1 MTPLYPQMPRHCSAA
16 GCCTRDTRDTRG
28 RGISFHRLPRRD
40 DPRRAQW
47 LENSR
52 RRDPAGGGRW
62 DPSSKYIYFC
72 SQHFEQSCFE
82 LVGYRCVQ
90 VSSKYIY
97 FCSQHFEQ
105 SCFELVGYRCVQVSS
120 KYIYFCSQ
128 HFESSCFELVGY
140 RCVQVSSKYIYFCS
154 QHFEQSCFELV
165 GCRCEYRCVQVSSKY
180 IYFCSQHFEQSCFE
194 LVGYRCEYRC
204 VLVCSAVL
212 LRAGGVQHF
221 ESSCFELVGYSGYH
235 RLKEGAVPTVFAPG
249 PSRPPRSPKPPP
261 ERDPPRPPRGT
272 RRWRRDPPPAPPPPP
287 LPSDVSCFPR
297 DSKDP
302 GPPPAGD
309 HGGVPALPG
318 PSGSIAETLL
328 AATGDAAAAATP
340 ALPEGAPPTP
350 AGPPAPP
357 APPSPSLFML
367 RLPPRA
373 GSYIQSEHSYQVGSA
388 LLWKRRAEAA
398 LDALDKAQRQLQAGK
413 RREHRL
419 RLRLAELQR
428 ERRAGP
434 EPRRSSKERLEVI
447 GDGVGGVGGL

>member
-1 MTPLYPQMPRHCSAA
+1 MPRHCSAA

-82 LVGYRCVQ
+82 LVGY
-90 VSSKYIY
+90 
-97 FCSQHFEQ
+97 
-105 SCFELVGYRCVQVSS
+105 
-120 KYIYFCSQ
+120 
-128 HFESSCFELVGY
+128 
-140 RCVQVSSKYIYFCS
+140 
-154 QHFEQSCFELV
+154 
-165 GCRCEYRCVQVSSKY
+165 
-180 IYFCSQHFEQSCFE
+180 
-194 LVGYRCEYRC
+194 
-204 VLVCSAVL
+204 
-212 LRAGGVQHF
+212 
-221 ESSCFELVGYSGYH
+221 SGYH
-235 RLKEGAVPTVFAPG
+235 RLKEGAVPTVFTVG
-249 PSRPPRSPKPPP
+249 PSRPPRPPRPKPPP
-261 ERDPPRPPRGT
+261 ADSDPPKPLRST
-272 RRWRRDPPPAPPPPP
+272 RRWRRDP
-287 LPSDVSCFPR
+287 LPSPPDPPFPSDASCFPR
-297 DSKDP
+297 DTKDP

-318 PSGSIAETLL
+318 PSGSIPETLL
-328 AATGDAAAAATP
+328 VATGDEEATTTP

-350 AGPPAPP
+350 AAPAG
-357 APPSPSLFML
+357 PPSPSLFML

-413 RREHRL
+413 RREQRL

-428 ERRAGP
+428 ERRGVP
-434 EPRRSSKERLEVI
+434 EPRRSPKEQPRSPKETPRSPKEQPRSPKEPPGLVEVEML
-447 GDGVGGVGGL
+447 GDGGGGC

>member
-1 MTPLYPQMPRHCSAA
+1 MPRHCSAA

-72 SQHFEQSCFE
+72 SQHFE
-82 LVGYRCVQ
+82 R
-90 VSSKYIY
+90 
-97 FCSQHFEQ
+97 H
-105 SCFELVGYRCVQVSS
+105 
-120 KYIYFCSQ
+120 
-128 HFESSCFELVGY
+128 
-140 RCVQVSSKYIYFCS
+140 
-154 QHFEQSCFELV
+154 
-165 GCRCEYRCVQVSSKY
+165 
-180 IYFCSQHFEQSCFE
+180 
-194 LVGYRCEYRC
+194 
-204 VLVCSAVL
+204 
-212 LRAGGVQHF
+212 
-221 ESSCFELVGYSGYH
+221 CFELVGYSGYH

-249 PSRPPRSPKPPP
+249 PARPPRPPKPPP
-261 ERDPPRPPRGT
+261 AGDPPRPPRGT
-272 RRWRRDPPPAPPPPP
+272 RRWRRDPLPAPPPPP

-318 PSGSIAETLL
+318 ASGSIPEPLL
-328 AATGDAAAAATP
+328 VATGDEVAATAP
-340 ALPEGAPPTP
+340 ALPEGAPPSP
-350 AGPPAPP
+350 AGPP

-413 RREHRL
+413 RREQRL

-434 EPRRSSKERLEVI
+434 EPRRSARERPEAL
-447 GDGVGGVGGL
+447 GDAAGR

>member
-1 MTPLYPQMPRHCSAA
+1 MPRHCSAA

-72 SQHFEQSCFE
+72 SQHFE
-82 LVGYRCVQ
+82 
-90 VSSKYIY
+90 
-97 FCSQHFEQ
+97 
-105 SCFELVGYRCVQVSS
+105 
-120 KYIYFCSQ
+120 
-128 HFESSCFELVGY
+128 SSCFELVGY
-140 RCVQVSSKYIYFCS
+140 RCVYRCA
-154 QHFEQSCFELV
+154 QHFEQSCFELL
-165 GCRCEYRCVQVSSKY
+165 GYSTSNSPASSW
-180 IYFCSQHFEQSCFE
+180 S
-194 LVGYRCEYRC
+194 GT
-204 VLVCSAVL
+204 
-212 LRAGGVQHF
+212 GV
-221 ESSCFELVGYSGYH
+221 YSGYH

-249 PSRPPRSPKPPP
+249 PSRPPRPPKPPP
-261 ERDPPRPPRGT
+261 ERDPPRPPRGA
-272 RRWRRDPPPAPPPPP
+272 RRWRRDLPPAPPPPP
-287 LPSDVSCFPR
+287 VPSDVSCFPR

-318 PSGSIAETLL
+318 PSGSIPETLL

-447 GDGVGGVGGL
+447 GDGGGGVGGL

>member
-1 MTPLYPQMPRHCSAA
+1 MPRHCSAA

-72 SQHFEQSCFE
+72 SQHFE
-82 LVGYRCVQ
+82 
-90 VSSKYIY
+90 
-97 FCSQHFEQ
+97 
-105 SCFELVGYRCVQVSS
+105 
-120 KYIYFCSQ
+120 
-128 HFESSCFELVGY
+128 
-140 RCVQVSSKYIYFCS
+140 
-154 QHFEQSCFELV
+154 
-165 GCRCEYRCVQVSSKY
+165 
-180 IYFCSQHFEQSCFE
+180 
-194 LVGYRCEYRC
+194 
-204 VLVCSAVL
+204 
-212 LRAGGVQHF
+212 
-221 ESSCFELVGYSGYH
+221 SSCFELVGYSGYH

-249 PSRPPRSPKPPP
+249 PSRPPRPPKPPP
-261 ERDPPRPPRGT
+261 ERDPPRPPRGA
-272 RRWRRDPPPAPPPPP
+272 RRWRRDLPPAPPPPP
-287 LPSDVSCFPR
+287 VPSDVSCFPR

-318 PSGSIAETLL
+318 PSGSIPETLL

-447 GDGVGGVGGL
+447 GDGGGGVGGL

>member
-1 MTPLYPQMPRHCSAA
+1 MPRHCSAA

-52 RRDPAGGGRW
+52 RRDPSGGGRW

-72 SQHFEQSCFE
+72 SQHFEST
-82 LVGYRCVQ
+82 
-90 VSSKYIY
+90 
-97 FCSQHFEQ
+97 
-105 SCFELVGYRCVQVSS
+105 
-120 KYIYFCSQ
+120 
-128 HFESSCFELVGY
+128 
-140 RCVQVSSKYIYFCS
+140 
-154 QHFEQSCFELV
+154 
-165 GCRCEYRCVQVSSKY
+165 
-180 IYFCSQHFEQSCFE
+180 
-194 LVGYRCEYRC
+194 
-204 VLVCSAVL
+204 
-212 LRAGGVQHF
+212 
-221 ESSCFELVGYSGYH
+221 CFELVGYSGYH

-249 PSRPPRSPKPPP
+249 PSRPPRPPKPPP
-261 ERDPPRPPRGT
+261 DRDPPRPPRGAHAT
-272 RRWRRDPPPAPPPPP
+272 PPPAPPPPP
-287 LPSDVSCFPR
+287 VPSDVSCFPR

-302 GPPPAGD
+302 GPPPAGT
-309 HGGVPALPG
+309 HAGVPALPG
-318 PSGSIAETLL
+318 PSGSIPETLL
-328 AATGDAAAAATP
+328 VATGDGAAATTP

-413 RREHRL
+413 RREQRL

-447 GDGVGGVGGL
+447 GDGGGGGGGVGGL

>member
-1 MTPLYPQMPRHCSAA
+1 MPRHCSAA

-82 LVGYRCVQ
+82 LVGY
-90 VSSKYIY
+90 
-97 FCSQHFEQ
+97 
-105 SCFELVGYRCVQVSS
+105 
-120 KYIYFCSQ
+120 
-128 HFESSCFELVGY
+128 
-140 RCVQVSSKYIYFCS
+140 
-154 QHFEQSCFELV
+154 
-165 GCRCEYRCVQVSSKY
+165 
-180 IYFCSQHFEQSCFE
+180 
-194 LVGYRCEYRC
+194 
-204 VLVCSAVL
+204 
-212 LRAGGVQHF
+212 
-221 ESSCFELVGYSGYH
+221 SGYH

-249 PSRPPRSPKPPP
+249 PSRPPRPPKSPKPR
-261 ERDPPRPPRGT
+261 ERPPRPRGLAEVEVSGEG
-272 RRWRRDPPPAPPPPP
+272 PGPAGPPPPISHGP
-287 LPSDVSCFPR
+287 PS
-297 DSKDP
+297 
-302 GPPPAGD
+302 GPPPIPPDPSHAGTL
-309 HGGVPALPG
+309 GMLRGYLGVSPG
-318 PSGSIAETLL
+318 MFRGLSSVFLGVSPM
-328 AATGDAAAAATP
+328 
-340 ALPEGAPPTP
+340 GAPPTP

-434 EPRRSSKERLEVI
+434 EPRRSSKERLEVM
-447 GDGVGGVGGL
+447 GMEEEEVCK

>member
-1 MTPLYPQMPRHCSAA
+1 MPRHCSAA

-72 SQHFEQSCFE
+72 SQHFEQ
-82 LVGYRCVQ
+82 
-90 VSSKYIY
+90 
-97 FCSQHFEQ
+97 
-105 SCFELVGYRCVQVSS
+105 
-120 KYIYFCSQ
+120 
-128 HFESSCFELVGY
+128 
-140 RCVQVSSKYIYFCS
+140 
-154 QHFEQSCFELV
+154 
-165 GCRCEYRCVQVSSKY
+165 
-180 IYFCSQHFEQSCFE
+180 
-194 LVGYRCEYRC
+194 
-204 VLVCSAVL
+204 
-212 LRAGGVQHF
+212 
-221 ESSCFELVGYSGYH
+221 SCFELVGYSGYH

-447 GDGVGGVGGL
+447 GDGGGGVGGL